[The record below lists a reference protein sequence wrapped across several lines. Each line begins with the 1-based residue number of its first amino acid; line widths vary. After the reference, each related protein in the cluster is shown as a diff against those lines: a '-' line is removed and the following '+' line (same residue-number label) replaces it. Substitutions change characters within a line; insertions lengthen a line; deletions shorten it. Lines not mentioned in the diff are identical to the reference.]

1 MRIVLKAGVPARLEG
16 AGDFRRFSVALDPRL
31 QGDLRAAAAAIGHA
45 EGDHVWV
52 RPDAVRA
59 LSAQAGDPA
68 WVEGFSAMQEYAR
81 AHGWVDPSGC
91 IRAHV
96 EVLEEPAPVSVD
108 AFRQAMRRFASGVC
122 IVATGEGEQR
132 TGMTVS
138 AFSSVSAEPPLV
150 LVCLNRSAGSHD
162 SLVGAGSYSINILGA
177 GQQEEAMLFAGQ
189 RGLHGAK
196 RFGADWR
203 QSDSGAPVLTSA
215 HHTLVCRSEAQH
227 PAGSHTVLIGR
238 VIDILPGRGG
248 AALVNYDG
256 AMGVTSHAA

>member
-1 MRIVLKAGVPARLEG
+1 MRIVLKPGLAPRLEG
-16 AGDFRRFSVALDPRL
+16 ASDFRSFSIALDPRL
-31 QGDLRAAAAAIGHA
+31 QGDLRTAAAPVGHA

-59 LSAQAGDPA
+59 LCATAGDGA
-68 WVEGFSAMQEYAR
+68 WSEGFAAMVSFAK

-96 EVLEEPAPVSVD
+96 ELLDEPAPVSVD

-122 IVATGEGEQR
+122 IVAAGEGDQR
-132 TGMTVS
+132 IGMTVS

-162 SLVGAGSYSINILGA
+162 SLVNASSYAINILGA
-177 GQQEEAMLFAGQ
+177 EQEEEAMLFAGQ
-189 RGLHGAK
+189 RGLHGAD
-196 RFGADWR
+196 RFGLGWQ

-215 HHTLVCRSEAQH
+215 HHTLVCQSEAQH

-238 VIDILPGRGG
+238 VIDIIPGRGT